1 MQWPHT
7 NYLASINHSST
18 YNGSDDELIIY
29 QATSWFES
37 GPVVLLVIL
46 YCIVVFGGVFGNA
59 SLVITLCT
67 QTPTRFRNPLLV
79 ALCLADLMVTGVSAP
94 LTVVALALANQTW
107 SLTVTS
113 CKTIYFMQVRFL
125 IHFFQNL
132 AISFQCMNHIK
143 FLKYKPWETILYC
156 QRKYVLQNIIGVWSL

>member
-1 MQWPHT
+1 MDHQLQWHQT
-7 NYLASINHSST
+7 NVKDYLISINHSFI
-18 YNGSDDELIIY
+18 YNRSEDDLPVY
-29 QATSWFES
+29 HTANWFES

-94 LTVVALALANQTW
+94 LTIVALALANQTW

-113 CKTIYFMQVRFL
+113 CKTIYFMQVCCL
-125 IHFFQNL
+125 CLHISLPTPFFKKTGLRNP
-132 AISFQCMNHIK
+132 FHI
-143 FLKYKPWETILYC
+143 
-156 QRKYVLQNIIGVWSL
+156 

>member
-1 MQWPHT
+1 MDQQLQWHHT
-7 NYLASINHSST
+7 NIKDYLVSINHSSI
-18 YNGSDDELIIY
+18 YNGSEDDLNTY
-29 QATSWFES
+29 HTASWFES

-79 ALCLADLMVTGVSAP
+79 ALCLADLMVSGVSAP
-94 LTVVALALANQTW
+94 LTIVALALANQTW

-113 CKTIYFMQVRFL
+113 CKIIYFMQV
-125 IHFFQNL
+125 NS
-132 AISFQCMNHIK
+132 IS
-143 FLKYKPWETILYC
+143 LYC
-156 QRKYVLQNIIGVWSL
+156 NV